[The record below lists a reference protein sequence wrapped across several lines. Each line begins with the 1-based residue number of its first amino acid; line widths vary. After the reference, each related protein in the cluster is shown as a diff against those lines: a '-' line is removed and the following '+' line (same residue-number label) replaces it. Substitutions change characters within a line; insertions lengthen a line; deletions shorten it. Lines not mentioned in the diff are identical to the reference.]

1 MNKYCVNMRR
11 TGNRKFIHPQELL
24 RQAEKQL
31 VSALC
36 RIGKKP
42 EGWLPHTV
50 FVEEEGD
57 SPVYTMYRLLDIRK
71 DGSCTLY
78 NPQTGERF
86 TSRHLREI
94 NIEWL
99 VTLWKRY
106 LELCPEE
113 REGSVAET
121 WPEKGTDI
129 RAFVWSC
136 GLAGRDVPDE
146 KLVRM
151 WQESPVRNTDDPE
164 DGTLYEV
171 ECLTPDEL
179 AERINDDGFAYAEDY
194 VRFIDMGHLQTDVE

>member
-1 MNKYCVNMRR
+1 MPP
-11 TGNRKFIHPQELL
+11 GELL
-24 RQAEKQL
+24 RLAENRL

-36 RIGKKP
+36 GIRENP
-42 EGWLPHTV
+42 DGWLPHTV
-50 FVEEEGD
+50 YVEEEGD
-57 SPVYTMYRLLDIRK
+57 SPVYTMYSLEAIRK

-94 NIEWL
+94 SIEWL
-99 VTLWKRY
+99 AILWERY
-106 LELCPEE
+106 FELCPEG
-113 REGSVAET
+113 RGDSATET
-121 WPEKGTDI
+121 RSDKRTDI

-136 GLAGRDVPDE
+136 SLAGRDVPDDR
-146 KLVRM
+146 LIGM

-171 ECLTPDEL
+171 ECLMPDEL

>member
-24 RQAEKQL
+24 RQVENQL
-31 VSALC
+31 VSALSGI
-36 RIGKKP
+36 RENP
-42 EGWLPHTV
+42 DGWLPHTV
-50 FVEEEGD
+50 YVEEEGD
-57 SPVYTMYRLLDIRK
+57 CPVYTMYSLEAIRK

-99 VTLWKRY
+99 TTLWERY
-106 LELCPEE
+106 LELCPED
-113 REGSVAET
+113 RAVPVPET
-121 WPEKGTDI
+121 WPEKGTGI

-146 KLVRM
+146 KLVWM

-179 AERINDDGFAYAEDY
+179 AERINDDSFAYAENY
-194 VRFIDMGHLQTDVE
+194 VRFINMGHLQIDVE